1 MLRVL
6 HGLEAGHITW
16 GLILLIFLVFVASP
30 LLKHAMFK
38 RSKGGSAYT
47 PHSNDQ
53 WTPGQMREARQ
64 LLKQNE
70 RKKAETE
77 RAQEASKE

>member
-6 HGLEAGHITW
+6 HGLEAGHITL
-16 GLILLIFLVFVASP
+16 GLIFLILLVFVATP

-38 RSKGGSAYT
+38 RSKGGSAFN
-47 PHSNDQ
+47 PHRNDQ
-53 WTPGQMREARQ
+53 WTPAQMREARQ

-70 RKKAETE
+70 RKKAEGGRRGAPE
-77 RAQEASKE
+77 EE

>member
-6 HGLEAGHITW
+6 HGLEAGHITL
-16 GLILLIFLVFVASP
+16 GLIFLVFLVFVATP

-38 RSKGGSAYT
+38 RSKGGSIYN
-47 PHSNDQ
+47 PHRTDQ
-53 WTPGQMREARQ
+53 WTPAQMREARQ

-70 RKKAETE
+70 HKKDEAKRAE
-77 RAQEASKE
+77 APIDD